1 MASLASINVKFN
13 VDLSDFSSQMQNS
26 LRSIDKWGQKLQ
38 SVGRNLSVAVTA
50 PVLLAGVAA
59 KNMATDYEE
68 SVNKVDTAFKT
79 ASPAVKEFA
88 KTTLEANGIAEAT
101 ALDMSANFGDMATS
115 MGLPVT
121 AAAKMSTS
129 LVALAGDLA
138 SFKNIGIEQAN
149 TALNGIFTGETESL
163 KMLGVVMTEAN
174 LQQFAYSQGIKG
186 KIKDLDQ
193 ASKVQLR
200 YNYILSVTKNA
211 QGDFTR
217 TQAGAAN
224 QDRIFSEGL
233 KQIGQQLGS
242 IILPLYTK
250 MVTAINGSIKS
261 FSNLSEETKTV
272 IVVVAGLAAAIGPL
286 LFGIGALMSAV
297 PLVTAGFAAFSAA
310 MVTIAP
316 ILGVVIAYST
326 AMYGVYALLGGNA
339 TKAAGATAELAKV
352 TNDLNMAVAQGNKN
366 ATEEIGKLDKLF
378 ATVNN
383 VKASTEERKEAVL
396 ELQTLYPAY
405 FKNLDTEAIK
415 NGTAKDSYNQLRDA
429 IFNKARAVAI
439 DTKIQENANARVDKE
454 LELREKVEKAESR
467 YQELRKKGDKAATIS
482 TTGEAVDFATQKTG
496 AEVIAEAKTYYEAS
510 KKSLEAFYAVAKKED
525 SFLLSAKEQYYAK
538 TGKLQENEVA
548 KAKAAA
554 AEIAK
559 ANEFNSNKDV
569 KVVNPGTIAFYE
581 NQITA
586 LKKQQSEVA
595 LTSQTYKKYGDDIE
609 AVQKK
614 IDKIS
619 NEKKDFTFAFK
630 DDFSFENTIDNK
642 ITAPDLSKTDFSK
655 GIQEA
660 GYNVADLTSKMEFL
674 EEVGNLVSASLSST
688 FSQLGSSIVQ
698 SMGLASSG
706 FEGFA
711 AKIIETGIQ
720 LISMLVQQAVK
731 NIAIRQAESVS
742 NAVAGATAS
751 GAATGPGAIFTT
763 PGFIATAIAGVL
775 AAFASIPKF
784 ETGGIVGGTSF
795 YGDKILARVNSGEMI
810 ANTDQQRK
818 IFNSMNA
825 SGGGIVTIIPELKI
839 KGSDMIVMFNRAN
852 DRKNRIG

>member
-13 VDLSDFSSQMQNS
+13 VDLSDFSKQMQNS

-38 SVGRNLSVAVTA
+38 SVGRNLSVAVTL
-50 PVLLAGVAA
+50 PVIAAGVAA
-59 KNMATDYEE
+59 KNLASDYQE
-68 SVNKVDTAFKT
+68 SVNKVDVAFKT
-79 ASPAVKEFA
+79 ASPTVREFA
-88 KTTLEANGIAEAT
+88 KTTLEANGIAEGT
-101 ALDMSANFGDMATS
+101 ALDMAAAFGDMATS
-115 MGLPVT
+115 MDLPVN

-129 LVALAGDLA
+129 LVALAGDLS
-138 SFKNIGIEQAN
+138 SFKNIGIDQAN
-149 TALNGIFTGETESL
+149 TALTAIFTGETESL
-163 KMLGVVMTEAN
+163 KKLGIVMTEAN
-174 LQQFAYSQGIKG
+174 LQNYAYKEGIKV
-186 KIKDLDQ
+186 KVNAMDQ

-211 QGDFTR
+211 QGDFLR
-217 TQAGAAN
+217 TQTDAAN

-250 MVTAINGSIKS
+250 MVTAINGGIKS

-316 ILGVVIAYST
+316 VLAVVIAYST

-352 TNDLNMAVAQGNKN
+352 TNDLNTAVAQGNKN

-383 VKASTEERKEAVL
+383 VKASTEERKEAVQ

-454 LELREKVEKAESR
+454 LELREKVEKAEAR

-496 AEVIAEAKTYYEAS
+496 AEVIADAKTYYEAS
-510 KKSLEAFYAVAKKED
+510 KKSLESFYAVAKKED

-559 ANEFNSNKDV
+559 ANEFNSNKEGKAV
-569 KVVNPGTIAFYE
+569 KRPDIEGVVNLDAALGSVDEYDARIDKMKEFAKALEIEPKTLIKTAETVEKMSERMSKAVAASTVAIDSHQKEMLANATTFNEQFNQVWLSTLENFAGGFGELIGQFAAGGASLAGVGNIFLTSLADMAIQVGKIAISVGIGVLGIKKALQSLNPIVAIAAGVALIALGTIAKSSLA
-581 NQITA
+581 NA
-586 LKKQQSEVA
+586 A
-595 LTSQTYKKYGDDIE
+595 GGGD
-609 AVQKK
+609 V
-614 IDKIS
+614 
-619 NEKKDFTFAFK
+619 
-630 DDFSFENTIDNK
+630 
-642 ITAPDLSKTDFSK
+642 
-655 GIQEA
+655 
-660 GYNVADLTSKMEFL
+660 
-674 EEVGNLVSASLSST
+674 
-688 FSQLGSSIVQ
+688 
-698 SMGLASSG
+698 
-706 FEGFA
+706 
-711 AKIIETGIQ
+711 
-720 LISMLVQQAVK
+720 
-731 NIAIRQAESVS
+731 
-742 NAVAGATAS
+742 
-751 GAATGPGAIFTT
+751 
-763 PGFIATAIAGVL
+763 
-775 AAFASIPKF
+775 PKF
-784 ETGGIVGGTSF
+784 ANGGIVGGTSY

-810 ANTDQQRK
+810 ANSDQQRK

-825 SGGGIVTIIPELKI
+825 SGGGVVTIIPELKI